1 MLSFGDIVTEF
12 AMQSTV
18 NWMDEMSTKFQMEM
32 NSSESIT
39 STIGR
44 SSGIANA
51 PFKLAVIAVGV
62 AGILTNL
69 LVLVGFWI
77 AGRSKMNVSSA
88 YIATI
93 RKPSSDWKRPP
104 SIPNHMWLKAIESD
118 RRPLNIGPSYT
129 WKKPASRAHRRSIV
143 DMATFKKSMP

>member
-12 AMQSTV
+12 VMQSTV
-18 NWMDEMSTKFQMEM
+18 NWMDEMSTKFQIEM
-32 NSSESIT
+32 NSSENIT

-44 SSGIANA
+44 SSGIAIA

-93 RKPSSDWKRPP
+93 RKPPSYWKRPP
-104 SIPNHMWLKAIESD
+104 SIPNHTWLKAI
-118 RRPLNIGPSYT
+118 
-129 WKKPASRAHRRSIV
+129 
-143 DMATFKKSMP
+143 